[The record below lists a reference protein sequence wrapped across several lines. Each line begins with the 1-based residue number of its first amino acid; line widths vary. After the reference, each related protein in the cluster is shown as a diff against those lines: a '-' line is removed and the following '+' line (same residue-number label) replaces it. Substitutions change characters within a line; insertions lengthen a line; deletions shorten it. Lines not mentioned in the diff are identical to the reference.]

1 MSMKRQKLLQQTLR
15 TAKASFESSTRYNR
29 KDFRRYYL
37 TGEMIG
43 KVSVYFKTNKICEY
57 NTALKISKAIATT
70 M

>member
-1 MSMKRQKLLQQTLR
+1 MSMKRQLLQQILR
-15 TAKASFESSTRYNR
+15 TAKASFESSTRCNR